1 MREPVIEIV
10 DFNHDG
16 RGRGIYDGRTYLVT
30 QAYPGESVTVQID
43 RESSKTVQGRVLDV
57 VQKAT
62 ERIESPCIHL
72 NQCTGCPF
80 IAASSNLAC

>member
-30 QAYPGESVTVQID
+30 QAYPGE
-43 RESSKTVQGRVLDV
+43 RH
-57 VQKAT
+57 
-62 ERIESPCIHL
+62 C
-72 NQCTGCPF
+72 
-80 IAASSNLAC
+80 SNRPGKL